1 MGSHY
6 TFCLFLLS
14 KSYSSTTG
22 VKIHPCIIMGLCDND
37 SIQSTDCIIDYNC
50 YNNTQCIMQSL
61 LNQNTISKP
70 GVLFLSVFLFS
81 WHPAGQIQQSIIFIQ
96 TYNWFWWIRCTA
108 WYIRELSAHNQWRIQ
123 LRSSVISWLTTKAL

>member
-14 KSYSSTTG
+14 KSYNSTTG

-50 YNNTQCIMQSL
+50 YNNTQCKLCSIMHCLTKIQ
-61 LNQNTISKP
+61 
-70 GVLFLSVFLFS
+70 FLSLVYCFCQFSSSAGTPQAKSSHQSFLYRPTIDSDEFTALPDTLENSLHITSNVFNCVS
-81 WHPAGQIQQSIIFIQ
+81 Q
-96 TYNWFWWIRCTA
+96 
-108 WYIRELSAHNQWRIQ
+108 LS
-123 LRSSVISWLTTKAL
+123 VG